1 MKHADLTY
9 FDLSPISMWLQDF
22 SGVKKIFNRW
32 KAQGVTDLEAFLMQD
47 TQRLFECLETI
58 HTLHVN
64 KSTLRLYEAK
74 DLDEILANFI
84 CFLTP
89 EVTEFQIQFFCAL
102 WNGNAHCAIP
112 VVNYTC
118 KGKQIDIQLSA
129 TIVTGY
135 EDSWELL
142 MLTTEEISAYQQARR
157 FAESIFLHSPTALW
171 VKNYSAIKSRFNQ
184 LKVAGVTQLD
194 AYIEQ
199 HPEFLNESFEL
210 IQSMQI
216 NQAFKNLFKINE
228 HQDQRVQL
236 RDLFTQNNGQYLYHQ
251 LMHLWNNQ
259 HDLQREYEYT
269 LSNGSKIFV
278 LEQLNIFP
286 DAQDTWCTLQV
297 SFTDLTERKLLE
309 DHLQYLSQ
317 YDQLT
322 QLHNRTFFNEEIKRL
337 QRKGIYPIA
346 CIYMDLNGLK
356 VINDVQGHHHGDLM
370 LKRFAN
376 ILIDTT
382 QNTAYSVSR
391 VGGDEFVILMPD
403 ATEQQAEILMA
414 EIEQRIRIENTHQAH
429 MSVATGMACIY
440 QPENLEA
447 LIKIADENM

>member
-1 MKHADLTY
+1 
-9 FDLSPISMWLQDF
+9 
-22 SGVKKIFNRW
+22 
-32 KAQGVTDLEAFLMQD
+32 
-47 TQRLFECLETI
+47 
-58 HTLHVN
+58 
-64 KSTLRLYEAK
+64 
-74 DLDEILANFI
+74 
-84 CFLTP
+84 
-89 EVTEFQIQFFCAL
+89 
-102 WNGNAHCAIP
+102 
-112 VVNYTC
+112 
-118 KGKQIDIQLSA
+118 
-129 TIVTGY
+129 
-135 EDSWELL
+135 
-142 MLTTEEISAYQQARR
+142 
-157 FAESIFLHSPTALW
+157 
-171 VKNYSAIKSRFNQ
+171 
-184 LKVAGVTQLD
+184 
-194 AYIEQ
+194 
-199 HPEFLNESFEL
+199 
-210 IQSMQI
+210 
-216 NQAFKNLFKINE
+216 
-228 HQDQRVQL
+228 
-236 RDLFTQNNGQYLYHQ
+236 
-251 LMHLWNNQ
+251 MHLWNNQ

-447 LIKIADENM
+447 LIKIADENMYQKKRMHYEMLQR